1 MRLSFHE
8 RAFHIPAHFGKELH
22 HKGALDTRGQSRALH
37 DLCDQISRARS
48 EHLVSEPRT
57 HPCSLPDGA
66 GLAHSAP
73 LPTAD
78 FGLYFCSLA
87 VLLEVGQRKRK
98 TPELSLSL
106 MKPRWEEEDGMG

>member
-1 MRLSFHE
+1 MES
-8 RAFHIPAHFGKELH
+8 AFHIPVHLSKGLRR
-22 HKGALDTRGQSRALH
+22 KGALDTRGQSRALH

-73 LPTAD
+73 LPTGD

-87 VLLEVGQRKRK
+87 ALLEVGQGKRK

-106 MKPRWEEEDGMG
+106 MKARRGEEDRMG